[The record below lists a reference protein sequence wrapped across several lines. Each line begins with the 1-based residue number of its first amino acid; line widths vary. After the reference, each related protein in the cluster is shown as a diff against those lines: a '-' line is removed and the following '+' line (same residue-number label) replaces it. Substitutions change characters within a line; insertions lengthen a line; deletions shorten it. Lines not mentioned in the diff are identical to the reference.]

1 MSPMAN
7 PAPSSGPT
15 PQAPAPAAPL
25 PGLLWLFAACNFVIG
40 TGAFGMT
47 GYLGPVADGLGA
59 SVGAAG
65 QTMTVYALANA
76 VLAPLLM
83 ALTARWPRAWVMQ
96 GALGLFACGTLLG
109 AAAPNLT
116 VLMAGRVLMGAG
128 AVFTPIA
135 AGLAVQL
142 AAPEQ
147 RGRALSRTFLGMS
160 LSYVLGMPYGAW
172 LGLQWGWR
180 WPLLSVGV
188 AALLIGWLLH
198 RRLRAGMDAGGTS
211 LRGIGAVLR
220 RRDVVLALLLTLLYF
235 TGIFVVTAY
244 MGPVQLAL
252 NPLTPGGL
260 SALLAGIG
268 AAGVVGTLGGG
279 WAADQLGPRR
289 TIALLLAC
297 LLLTMIAVPW
307 TAGHLAWT
315 AVAFAVWTVCGF
327 GLMTPQQSRLAEL
340 AFTQAPLLLSLNA
353 SMVYI
358 GTALG
363 SAIGGAAIPVVGFER
378 LAWLGAV
385 FVAAALLTL
394 AVNTAPPPGPRP
406 R

>member
-1 MSPMAN
+1 MSASV
-7 PAPSSGPT
+7 PSSDRP
-15 PQAPAPAAPL
+15 PADPAPAAPL
-25 PGLLWLFAACNFVIG
+25 PGMLWLFAACNFVIG

-47 GYLGPVADGLGA
+47 GYLGPVANGLGV

-83 ALTARWPRAWVMQ
+83 ALTARWPRAAVMRL
-96 GALGLFACGTLLG
+96 ALGLFTLGTLLG

-116 VLMAGRVLMGAG
+116 VLMVGRVLMGAG
-128 AVFTPIA
+128 AVFTPVA

-142 AAPEQ
+142 ATPEQ

-198 RRLRAGMDAGGTS
+198 RRLRSGMDAGGTP
-211 LRGIGAVLR
+211 LTGITAVLR
-220 RRDVVLALLLTLLYF
+220 QRDVALALLLTLLYF

-252 NPLTPGGL
+252 NPLTPTGL

-268 AAGVVGTLGGG
+268 AAGVVGTLSGG
-279 WAADQLGPRR
+279 WAADRLGPRR
-289 TIALLLAC
+289 TIALFLGSLLLA
-297 LLLTMIAVPW
+297 MIAVPW

-315 AVAFAVWTVCGF
+315 ATAFAVWTICGF

-340 AFTQAPLLLSLNA
+340 AFAQAPLLLSLNA

-385 FVAAALLTL
+385 FVAGALATL
-394 AVNTAPPPGPRP
+394 AARPRDPRP
-406 R
+406 VRRA

>member
-1 MSPMAN
+1 MPT
-7 PAPSSGPT
+7 PSST
-15 PQAPAPAAPL
+15 ADATPAPAL

-47 GYLGPVADGLGA
+47 GYLGPVADGLGV
-59 SVGAAG
+59 SVSAAG

-83 ALTARWPRAWVMQ
+83 ALTARWPRAAVLQ
-96 GALGLFACGTLLG
+96 AALGLFAGGTLLS

-116 VLMAGRVLMGAG
+116 VLMVGRVLMGAG
-128 AVFTPIA
+128 AVFTPVA

-142 AAPEQ
+142 ATPAQ

-180 WPLLSVGV
+180 WPLLTVGV

-198 RRLRAGMDAGGTS
+198 RRLRAGMDAGGTPMT
-211 LRGIGAVLR
+211 GIAAVLR
-220 RRDVVLALLLTLLYF
+220 RRDVLMALLLTLLYF

-252 NPLTPGGL
+252 NPMTPRGL

-268 AAGVVGTLGGG
+268 VAGVVGTLTGG
-279 WAADQLGPRR
+279 WAADRLGPRR
-289 TIALLLAC
+289 TIALLLGF
-297 LLLTMIAVPW
+297 LLLAMVAVPF

-315 AVAFAVWTVCGF
+315 AAAFALWTVCGF
-327 GLMTPQQSRLAEL
+327 GVMTPQQSRLAEL
-340 AFTQAPLLLSLNA
+340 AFAQAPVLLSLNA
-353 SMVYI
+353 SMVYV

-363 SAIGGAAIPVVGFER
+363 SAIGGAAIPVLGFER
-378 LAWLGAV
+378 LAWLGAL
-385 FVAAALLTL
+385 FVAAALATL
-394 AVNTAPPPGPRP
+394 AVRSPARRP
-406 R
+406 ARHF

>member
-1 MSPMAN
+1 MAN

-15 PQAPAPAAPL
+15 PQAPAPAVPL

-47 GYLGPVADGLGA
+47 GYLGPVADGLGV

-96 GALGLFACGTLLG
+96 GALGLFAFGTLLG

-116 VLMAGRVLMGAG
+116 VLMVGRVLMGAG

>member
-1 MSPMAN
+1 MVN
-7 PAPSSGPT
+7 PAPSSGPS
-15 PQAPAPAAPL
+15 PQTPAPRAPL

-47 GYLGPVADGLGA
+47 GYLGPVADGLGV

-96 GALGLFACGTLLG
+96 GALGLFAVGTLLG
-109 AAAPNLT
+109 AVAPSLT
-116 VLMAGRVLMGAG
+116 ILMVGRVLMGAG

-142 AAPEQ
+142 AAPEL

-188 AALLIGWLLH
+188 ATLLIGWLLH
-198 RRLRAGMDAGGTS
+198 RRLRAGRDTGATS

-260 SALLAGIG
+260 STLLAGIG
-268 AAGVVGTLGGG
+268 AAGVIGTLGGG
-279 WAADQLGPRR
+279 WAADRLGPRR
-289 TIALLLAC
+289 TIALLLAG

-315 AVAFAVWTVCGF
+315 MVAFSVWTVCGF
-327 GLMTPQQSRLAEL
+327 GLMTPQQSRLAEM

-363 SAIGGAAIPVVGFER
+363 SAIGGAAIPILGFER
-378 LAWLGAV
+378 LSWLGAV

-394 AVNTAPPPGPRP
+394 AVNAAPPRRPRP